1 MYSQVDDDNGDNGDD
16 GDGDYNSVEGD
27 HCGCDDDVYDDDD
40 DDNGWCRC
48 LGAKISV
55 EVRDAS

>member
-1 MYSQVDDDNGDNGDD
+1 MYSQVDDDNGDDGDGDDDGDD
-16 GDGDYNSVEGD
+16 GD
-27 HCGCDDDVYDDDD
+27 HCGYVDDGCDDDD